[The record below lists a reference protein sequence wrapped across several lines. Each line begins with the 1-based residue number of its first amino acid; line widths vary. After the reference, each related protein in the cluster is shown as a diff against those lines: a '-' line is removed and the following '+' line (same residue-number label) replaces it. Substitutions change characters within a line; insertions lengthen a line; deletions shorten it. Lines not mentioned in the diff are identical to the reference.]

1 MYVMTLKSKKSAL
14 LLLLAA
20 YRAAGAPCFKMAPV
34 FVTAG
39 WRSDMNILYVTV
51 WLSES
56 EFRLNVIQSGNIQ
69 PQSMQIK
76 RFWTQQ
82 LLFFSS
88 VFILPRRSKTS
99 SRRLSTDR
107 CSDLCF
113 CCRFA
118 FPAWSQRLP
127 LFVKSMKQTLSP
139 FQPYF
144 MQAEMWWLCNVVN
157 VLLVS
162 VSKSVPLY
170 QALVT
175 QLTLNWHPLWAQQS
189 VGFQWFQWFS
199 FLRLRV
205 SFTQVAF
212 WDKQIT
218 VSYCVILEKFQK
230 KPQYP
235 QASSAWSEHL
245 IVASKYK
252 TLSKPPIN

>member
-1 MYVMTLKSKKSAL
+1 MEIRYEYFVCYCLIVRVGVSLKCNPVRQHSASVYADKTIL
-14 LLLLAA
+14 NSAA
-20 YRAAGAPCFKMAPV
+20 F
-34 FVTAG
+34 
-39 WRSDMNILYVTV
+39 I
-51 WLSES
+51 
-56 EFRLNVIQSGNIQ
+56 
-69 PQSMQIK
+69 
-76 RFWTQQ
+76 
-82 LLFFSS
+82 FSS
-88 VFILPRRSKTS
+88 VFVLPRRSKTS

-107 CSDLCF
+107 YSDLCF